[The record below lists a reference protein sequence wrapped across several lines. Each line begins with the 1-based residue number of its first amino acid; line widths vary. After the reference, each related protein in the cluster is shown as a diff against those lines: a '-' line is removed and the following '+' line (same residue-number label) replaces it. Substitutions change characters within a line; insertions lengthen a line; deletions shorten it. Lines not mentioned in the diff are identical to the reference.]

1 MRTGEESP
9 TKMLA
14 NLQAV
19 LTRYVDSS
27 LGYDEAAKVAG
38 DEDTA
43 RAFAEIADAR
53 AEDSAQIAACIEAL
67 GTHADSSGS
76 AEAMLH
82 RWWIDLRDK
91 ISGSDTG
98 ALLDE
103 CLRGECELLR
113 TITAAI
119 REDPGVP
126 AYRAALGTAQANVE
140 ATLARLHL
148 LILRAAGMQNQPKP
162 QA

>member
-1 MRTGEESP
+1 MF
-9 TKMLA
+9 A

-38 DEDTA
+38 DGDTA
-43 RAFAEIADAR
+43 MAFAEIADAR

-67 GTHADSSGS
+67 GKHADSRGS
-76 AEAMLH
+76 TEAMLH

-91 ISGSDTG
+91 ISGSDPG

-113 TITAAI
+113 TIKAAL
-119 REDPGVP
+119 EDDPGVP
-126 AYRAALGTAQANVE
+126 AYRAALDTAQSNVE

-148 LILRAAGMQNQPKP
+148 LSLRASGMHHTQS
-162 QA
+162 